1 MKCLTICNTWDTIA
15 SLLFRDVARLR
26 ELQGFNKRRSFKE
39 KMHAALDV
47 SERDIYRFK
56 KEDGGNASLI
66 K

>member
-39 KMHAALDV
+39 KMHAALGV
-47 SERDIYRFK
+47 SEKDIKRFLK
-56 KEDGGNASLI
+56 KDGGNSSLI
-66 K
+66 E